1 MGSGAKRERGRK
13 RFQELVPPTYFIFR
27 LVRVWLWLFFFSFC
41 GLVCSFV
48 LFTPLPPPP
57 PYAVDKTWNME
68 HSGTS
73 RNIKKIKTF

>member
-57 PYAVDKTWNME
+57 L
-68 HSGTS
+68 
-73 RNIKKIKTF
+73 RRR